1 MRTVIRLIGLVLLVS
16 LASGASL
23 RALAQATV
31 SESDIKRLQL
41 AVSDAR
47 QDVAHLKT
55 RDAAKAATLEKELEQ
70 LADEVTY
77 LRVKITKEGSASR
90 SEYSSLRD
98 RIDDLRSRAGAS
110 SASGRVE
117 GATGVTV
124 PVGTLIDVR
133 VQSALN
139 SGTAAVEDRFEAT
152 TVADV
157 TKDEKVV
164 VPTGSVL
171 RGVVSAVDKAT
182 RGDRKGSLTLA
193 FDRITVRGKSYD
205 IKSTVTD
212 RIEASTKSEVTKI
225 GGAAAVGA
233 ILGGLLAGGKGAA
246 VGAIL
251 GGGGMIAAT
260 PGTDVDIPAGTVLRI
275 RLDTPL
281 TIQ

>member
-1 MRTVIRLIGLVLLVS
+1 
-16 LASGASL
+16 
-23 RALAQATV
+23 
-31 SESDIKRLQL
+31 
-41 AVSDAR
+41 
-47 QDVAHLKT
+47 
-55 RDAAKAATLEKELEQ
+55 
-70 LADEVTY
+70 VT
-77 LRVKITKEGSASR
+77 I
-90 SEYSSLRD
+90 
-98 RIDDLRSRAGAS
+98 
-110 SASGRVE
+110 
-117 GATGVTV
+117 
-124 PVGTLIDVR
+124 PVGTLMDVR

-164 VPTGSVL
+164 IPTGTVL

-193 FDRITVRGKSYD
+193 FDRITVRGRSYD
-205 IKSTVTD
+205 IRSTVTD
-212 RIEASTKSEVTKI
+212 RIEASAKGEVTKI

-251 GGGGMIAAT
+251 GGGGMVAAT
-260 PGTDVDIPAGTVLRI
+260 PGTDVDVPAGTVLRI

-281 TIQ
+281 TLQ